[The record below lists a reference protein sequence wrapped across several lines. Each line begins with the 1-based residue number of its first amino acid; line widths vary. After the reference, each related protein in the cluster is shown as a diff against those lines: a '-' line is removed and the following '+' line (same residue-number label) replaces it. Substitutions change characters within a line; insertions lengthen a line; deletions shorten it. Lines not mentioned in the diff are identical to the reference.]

1 MRDNYYSF
9 LRKLSTS
16 FSLTIFG
23 WLYFSILQ
31 CLYSV
36 ELWSKNLTIS
46 VDKIVD
52 KNAKGRK
59 NFIKFTE

>member
-16 FSLTIFG
+16 SSLTIFG
-23 WLYFSILQ
+23 WLYFSTLQ

-36 ELWSKNLTIS
+36 ELWSKNLTIF

-52 KNAKGRK
+52 ENAKRRK

>member
-23 WLYFSILQ
+23 WLYFSILR
-31 CLYSV
+31 CLYFI

-52 KNAKGRK
+52 ENAKRRK